1 MEKRVG
7 VKIGILAFVMFIL
20 CFASW
25 LINLILVIPFTGYWT
40 TIPLILLMSA
50 ILIILSMI
58 LHRIILE
65 YRKSALIDRWYKHSG
80 YSAVIIGFFLCFSIG
95 GDFIFR
101 GVYQLEDAIT
111 TVLCFLSGILMIISG
126 IITIHEVKERTE
138 QVDHEK

>member
-1 MEKRVG
+1 
-7 VKIGILAFVMFIL
+7 
-20 CFASW
+20 
-25 LINLILVIPFTGYWT
+25 
-40 TIPLILLMSA
+40 MSA